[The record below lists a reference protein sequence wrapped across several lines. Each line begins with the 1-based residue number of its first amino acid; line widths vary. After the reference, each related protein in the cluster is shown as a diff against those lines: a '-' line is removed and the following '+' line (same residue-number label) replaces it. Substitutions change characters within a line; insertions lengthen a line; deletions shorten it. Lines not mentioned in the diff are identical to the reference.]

1 MIYYKKIRYKIGIL
15 WLKYINRCILP
26 KPAGLFYPKHVVL
39 TVLQEILASILPC
52 STYSPTKLF
61 PPGFG
66 PKALSG
72 RLKAFSTKLKRKT
85 DNMIS
90 LFALL
95 SLSVVQNVCRLL
107 KCVLSPSSI
116 TRGYCHGDHI
126 VKNSWQFMAKKN
138 ILLDLSLFLL
148 HGEWGPK
155 LLKSK
160 STQILSLASLGL
172 CYYRLNKIH
181 ELLLATVA
189 PIQKQGPLGYA
200 VIVRPGWETI
210 SVRPF
215 RRGQSGSTFRE
226 PGQLP
231 AFLLSCYPIARLTG
245 TKMDLGSG
253 C

>member
-95 SLSVVQNVCRLL
+95 SIICGTKCLQIVEVCAQSKQHYQGLLSWGPHCQELVTTHGEKKYSLGSQFVFSSWWVRPKTSQIKKHPNHIIGFSRSMLLQAEQNTRVVTGNSSPHSEARPLGVCCHSQTRLRDHF
-107 KCVLSPSSI
+107 CETVQTWPEWVHNPRAGTASSI
-116 TRGYCHGDHI
+116 P
-126 VKNSWQFMAKKN
+126 
-138 ILLDLSLFLL
+138 L
-148 HGEWGPK
+148 K
-155 LLKSK
+155 LLPNCK
-160 STQILSLASLGL
+160 AN
-172 CYYRLNKIH
+172 RN
-181 ELLLATVA
+181 
-189 PIQKQGPLGYA
+189 
-200 VIVRPGWETI
+200 
-210 SVRPF
+210 
-215 RRGQSGSTFRE
+215 
-226 PGQLP
+226 
-231 AFLLSCYPIARLTG
+231 
-245 TKMDLGSG
+245 
-253 C
+253 